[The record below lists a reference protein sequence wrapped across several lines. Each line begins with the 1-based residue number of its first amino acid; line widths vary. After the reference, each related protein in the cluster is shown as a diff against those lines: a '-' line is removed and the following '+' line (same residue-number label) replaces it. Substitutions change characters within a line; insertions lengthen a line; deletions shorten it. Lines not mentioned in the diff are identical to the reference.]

1 MLFLYPF
8 SYKLCLILFGH
19 TAIMYQYRW
28 TLWGARGY
36 IVMIHIVPI
45 SPPLFFRPPKF
56 IVWVVTWYFDFCH
69 LRVQKKIKERFR
81 TDIPEITLKRTDKSY
96 SPLYS
101 LSPDYVVGRSCRTDP
116 APFRFP
122 AKYLLIK
129 ALCRCKDLNLAS
141 FQNSKI
147 YWGVEHCRLYQST
160 DTISDKRE
168 EFSLPW
174 NIPRKTWLRIKDEPN
189 S

>member
-1 MLFLYPF
+1 
-8 SYKLCLILFGH
+8 
-19 TAIMYQYRW
+19 MYQYRW
-28 TLWGARGY
+28 TLWGTRGD

-56 IVWVVTWYFDFCH
+56 IVWVVSWYFDFCH
-69 LRVQKKIKERFR
+69 LRVKKIKERFR

-101 LSPDYVVGRSCRTDP
+101 PQSRFNVGRSCRTDP
-116 APFRFP
+116 APLRFP

-141 FQNSKI
+141 SYACLTKSAHLIPNDVCHQRQMGIFAALK
-147 YWGVEHCRLYQST
+147 Y
-160 DTISDKRE
+160 
-168 EFSLPW
+168 
-174 NIPRKTWLRIKDEPN
+174 PRKTWLRIF
-189 S
+189 